1 MGIFDRFTSTS
12 DESEKL
18 LREIQELSQNNEM
31 LAESYSA
38 LARATLEFDE
48 QGWAPI
54 NQFSQTAMRLEDVK
68 VVPRGRKGCG
78 PTGSEADSI

>member
-1 MGIFDRFTSTS
+1 MGIFDRFTGTS

-31 LAESYSA
+31 LAEILLGACSCNTGVR
-38 LARATLEFDE
+38 RAGMGAYQPVLSD
-48 QGWAPI
+48 GDA
-54 NQFSQTAMRLEDVK
+54 
-68 VVPRGRKGCG
+68 PRGREGCG